1 MLNRTASCDAAGMG
15 EAGLRFAEQF
25 EMNRVLAAFERE
37 LAEVVEE
44 AKGGEADRA
53 GRRREANGEV

>member
-1 MLNRTASCDAAGMG
+1 MLNRESSPDAAEMG
-15 EAGLRFAEQF
+15 EAGLRFAGQF

-44 AKGGEADRA
+44 AKGKTAEETDASPG
-53 GRRREANGEV
+53 G